1 MGKIIQTAKEN
12 PLANRT
18 AELHALTRAEEEACY
33 KDLKERALKH
43 CQVPVKEFVECSKE
57 HNVTVMWTC
66 RGKLKEMNKCL
77 NERTTRE
84 ELDKLKLAK
93 LAAKRAALQQE
104 QQ

>member
-43 CQVPVKEFVECSKE
+43 CQVPVKGEAKVPGA
-57 HNVTVMWTC
+57 VMKLSLLLNAC
-66 RGKLKEMNKCL
+66 R
-77 NERTTRE
+77 
-84 ELDKLKLAK
+84 
-93 LAAKRAALQQE
+93 
-104 QQ
+104 